1 MITTSITQTNSVWD
15 EAGIEALRA
24 IKRDIEAEQADL
36 PTWNELATDEK
47 LARISMIKTIDEII
61 KEAAQ

>member
-1 MITTSITQTNSVWD
+1 MMTTTLTDSVWD

-36 PTWNELATDEK
+36 PTWNQLRANEK
-47 LARISMIKTIDEII
+47 LARLSMVKTIDEII

>member
-1 MITTSITQTNSVWD
+1 MMATTLTDSVWD
-15 EAGIEALRA
+15 AAGIEALRA

-36 PTWNELATDEK
+36 PTWDQLRTDEK
-47 LARISMIKTIDEII
+47 LARLSMVKTIDEII

>member
-1 MITTSITQTNSVWD
+1 MMTTTLTDSVWD
-15 EAGIEALRA
+15 AAGIEALRA

-36 PTWNELATDEK
+36 PTWNQLATDEK
-47 LARISMIKTIDEII
+47 LARLSMVKTIDEII